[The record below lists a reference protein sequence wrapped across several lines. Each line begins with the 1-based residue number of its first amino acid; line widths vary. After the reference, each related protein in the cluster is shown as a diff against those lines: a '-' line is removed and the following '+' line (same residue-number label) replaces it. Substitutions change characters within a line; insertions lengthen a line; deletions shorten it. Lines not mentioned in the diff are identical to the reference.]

1 MFDFLGMSE
10 KGVNTQ
16 NGIATTWNM
25 NVGASIYQGRW
36 SVRNPDTSF
45 GDCVYIEKKDGKYV
59 WTLGNCLMKMAFVCQ
74 RTSCL
79 PRKLEYMCTYIPI
92 IYLIRKCFV
101 FLAKSA

>member
-79 PRKLEYMCTYIPI
+79 PRKLEDMCTYIRI
-92 IYLIRKCFV
+92 IY
-101 FLAKSA
+101 